1 MGNVKIQAIDQHP
14 TAHLK
19 VSEECDL
26 HIVTFRTELLRSTIE
41 NGIYYQID
49 EIGQNFVKCW
59 SNKLDSVIET
69 MCLGKPGADHEQINR
84 SNNLA
89 PEYIGP
95 LTVALPLDE
104 PWTGIAT
111 QSRETLRK

>member
-1 MGNVKIQAIDQHP
+1 M
-14 TAHLK
+14 
-19 VSEECDL
+19 
-26 HIVTFRTELLRSTIE
+26 
-41 NGIYYQID
+41 
-49 EIGQNFVKCW
+49 KCW

-69 MCLGKPGADHEQINR
+69 MFLGKPGADHEQINR